1 MRKYKYVA
9 VNLQKESFKGT
20 FIAENEKDLA
30 IQLSKQSL
38 FLVSCA
44 PYSDSSPNTFFTVS
58 GKVSLSELTV
68 FARQFAIMINAGIS
82 IVGCLDILKSQKYS
96 AMLRNILER
105 IYDDVKSGMML
116 SDAINKH
123 KKIFPNFFRSMIKVG
138 ESSGKLEMVLISLA
152 DYYESDMKI
161 KKKVKSSLSY
171 PVSLAVMLVGI
182 IVLMLAFIVP
192 TFKDALKDMDI
203 TPSGITAAVYN
214 LSDFI
219 LLHGKTILLVIL
231 AVVALVWLVLITPKG
246 KYWFDVFKVKCPGI
260 GKITTDLITARFARG
275 FGLLLSSGMDIVEA
289 MENICI
295 VLGNRYV
302 EKRFRQAM
310 EDVKHGMSLTMAF
323 ESYKIFPQMMNQMIA
338 VGEKTA
344 ALDDVL
350 GRTCSFFDEQV
361 ESSLTSITSKIQP
374 IMLAVMG
381 GVVGVLFIAVYSP
394 MLEIMNNIGV

>member
-1 MRKYKYVA
+1 MRKYKYTA
-9 VNLQKESFKGT
+9 INLQKETFKGT

-44 PYSDSSPNTFFTVS
+44 PYSETSPSTFFSVS
-58 GKVSLSELTV
+58 GKVNRSELTI

-82 IVGCLDILKSQKYS
+82 ILGCIEILKSQKYS
-96 AMLRNILER
+96 AMLKSILER
-105 IYDDVKSGMML
+105 VYDDVKSGMML

-123 KKIFPNFFRSMIKVG
+123 KKVFPNFFRSMIKVG

-152 DYYESDMKI
+152 DYYETDMKI
-161 KKKVKSSLSY
+161 KKKVKSALSY
-171 PVSLAVMLVGI
+171 PISLSVMLVGI
-182 IVLMLAFIVP
+182 IILMLAFIVP
-192 TFKDALKDMDI
+192 TFRDSLKDMDI
-203 TPSGITAAVYN
+203 TPSGITAVVYN
-214 LSDFI
+214 ISDFV
-219 LLHGKTILLVIL
+219 LAHGLTVL
-231 AVVALVWLVLITPKG
+231 AVIAGIVAVVFLISITPQG
-246 KYWFDVFKVKCPGI
+246 KYWFDVFKIKCPGV
-260 GKITTDLITARFARG
+260 GKIITDLITARFARG

-302 EKRFRQAM
+302 EKRFKKAID
-310 EDVKHGMSLTMAF
+310 DVRHGMTLTMAF
-323 ESYKIFPQMMNQMIA
+323 TNYKLFPQMMIQMIS

-350 GRTCSFFDEQV
+350 SRSCNFFDEQV
-361 ESSLTSITSKIQP
+361 ETTLTSITSKIQP

-381 GVVGVLFIAVYSP
+381 LVVGVLFIAVYSP
-394 MLEIMNNIGV
+394 MLEIMNNIEV